1 MNGPMLASDGNN
13 VAIAWYTAPN
23 GQPMVNLAFSND
35 EGFSFESPIR
45 LDMSKP
51 IGRVDLTWISP
62 YEVMASWIE
71 SSEQTTNIVA
81 SIISR
86 DGSINIPYTISE
98 IQPGRVSGY
107 PQMEKVNNQIMFAW
121 TELENESLIKSK
133 WLPISAF
140 R

>member
-1 MNGPMLASDGNN
+1 MKNIEVNQIIQPMLASDGNN

-81 SIISR
+81 SIFL
-86 DGSINIPYTISE
+86 GLTTGNTFKLYL
-98 IQPGRVSGY
+98 
-107 PQMEKVNNQIMFAW
+107 FA
-121 TELENESLIKSK
+121 KSK
-133 WLPISAF
+133 S

>member
-1 MNGPMLASDGNN
+1 
-13 VAIAWYTAPN
+13 
-23 GQPMVNLAFSND
+23 MVNLAFSND

-86 DGSINIPYTISE
+86 DGSINTPYTISE